1 MGAKA
6 PRFRRKLEW
15 RSGGEF
21 RDRVGKAAWG
31 AKVGDGAAVD
41 MGAGARVAAASRE
54 RDAEVVLG
62 GVDWAC

>member
-1 MGAKA
+1 MGK
-6 PRFRRKLEW
+6 
-15 RSGGEF
+15 
-21 RDRVGKAAWG
+21 VAWG